1 LEQVQMIP
9 LSCSARQLVILVVSL
24 MVATSATMVSADKA
38 KDAID
43 RIGFMQLKGEVD
55 KAKATPRLAIDRSDT
70 AANQL
75 IKTSVRGVG

>member
-1 LEQVQMIP
+1 
-9 LSCSARQLVILVVSL
+9 

-38 KDAID
+38 KDAFD

-55 KAKATPRLAIDRSDT
+55 KAKATPRLAIDGSDT

-75 IKTSVRGVG
+75 IPSISTSLRSIATSVCLTM